1 MKSSCEI
8 SKEAL
13 QNNYK
18 TLRDIFKPSKVA
30 PVLKANAYGHGL
42 EVAYEALAPLDPPI
56 LCVNYFFEAAR
67 LRELGYKNRIISVG
81 PSFLEDLEPA
91 RKIGAEITIG
101 GEDLLEE
108 WLSLENK
115 GKIHLKFDTGLSRQ
129 GLYPEKAEEYSKKID
144 NFSSFLQGISMHFAN
159 VEDVTKQSYAKKQ
172 LSSFL
177 EVKNIFQKAF
187 GSSFECHSA
196 ASAPSLLMQEG
207 RFDFCRVGISLY
219 GFWPSDLTKL
229 SFLSMKPSQLPS
241 LEPVLTWKTKIASVR
256 KIKKGTPVGYGC
268 TYTATQ
274 EMTIAVIPIGYYEGL
289 PRYISN
295 RGAYVLVQG
304 KPCALLGRICMNMS
318 IIDVSNCSVVK
329 TGDEV
334 VLIGKQ
340 EDSEIRA
347 ETLAEWSGTIQYEI
361 VTRIHESVERRLV
374 V

>member
-1 MKSSCEI
+1 MKSTCEI
-8 SKEAL
+8 SKKAL

-18 TLRDIFKPSKVA
+18 TLRDVFSHSELA

-42 EVAYEALAPLDPPI
+42 QVVYEALAPLDPPI

-91 RKIGAEITIG
+91 RKIGLEITIG

-108 WLSLENK
+108 WLSIENK
-115 GKIHLKFDTGLSRQ
+115 GRVHLKFDTGLSRQ
-129 GLYPEKAEEYSKKID
+129 GLYPEKAQSYSKKIGK
-144 NFSSFLQGISMHFAN
+144 FSSFLQGISMHFAN
-159 VEDVTKQSYAKKQ
+159 VEDVTKQSYAEKQ
-172 LSSFL
+172 LTSFL
-177 EVKNIFQKAF
+177 EVKSIFQKAF
-187 GSSFECHSA
+187 GSSFECHTA
-196 ASAPSLLMQEG
+196 ASAPSLLMEKA

-229 SFLSMKPSQLPS
+229 SFLSMKPRELPS
-241 LEPVLTWKTKIASVR
+241 LEPALTWKTKIASVR

-268 TYTATQ
+268 SYTATQ

-289 PRYISN
+289 PRHISN
-295 RGAYVLVQG
+295 RGAYMLVQG
-304 KPCALLGRICMNMS
+304 KACALLGRICMNMS
-318 IIDVSNCSVVK
+318 IIDISNCSSVK

-340 EDSEIRA
+340 GDAEIKA
-347 ETLAEWSGTIQYEI
+347 ETVAEWSGTIQYEI
-361 VTRIHESVERRLV
+361 VTRIHESIERRLV
-374 V
+374 A